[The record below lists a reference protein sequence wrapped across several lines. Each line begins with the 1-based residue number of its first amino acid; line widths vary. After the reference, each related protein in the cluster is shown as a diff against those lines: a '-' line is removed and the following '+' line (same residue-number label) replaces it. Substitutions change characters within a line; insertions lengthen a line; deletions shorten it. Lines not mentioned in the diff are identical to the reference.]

1 MHSPSS
7 KKKPPEHVDEIV
19 NDTTVVPSAE
29 LSKIASHIPVHIE
42 PSLMDSNIYVAA
54 TLIDTDQY
62 EDPWMF
68 KNVPAQ
74 VPTTKMIPTT
84 KMDEFLTVLPKTW
97 SPPTVEELLAASELL
112 IVVTSWC
119 TSEPF
124 IL

>member
-1 MHSPSS
+1 
-7 KKKPPEHVDEIV
+7 
-19 NDTTVVPSAE
+19 
-29 LSKIASHIPVHIE
+29 
-42 PSLMDSNIYVAA
+42 MDSNIYVAA

-68 KNVPAQ
+68 KNVPTQ
-74 VPTTKMIPTT
+74 VPTT